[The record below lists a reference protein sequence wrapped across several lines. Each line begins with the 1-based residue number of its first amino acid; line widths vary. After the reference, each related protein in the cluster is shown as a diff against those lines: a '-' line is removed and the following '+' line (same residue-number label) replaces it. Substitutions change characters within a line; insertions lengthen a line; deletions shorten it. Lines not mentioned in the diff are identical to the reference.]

1 MSRRAL
7 LVEDEELVRALL
19 AEVLAEAGW
28 DVTEAMSGDAAV
40 ALLQRESFDLL
51 VTDVHM
57 PGRTD
62 GYEVARQ
69 AREQSVGLP
78 VIVTTGRPEPGR
90 PEPGR
95 PALGGATA
103 LVPKPF
109 RIDAMLS
116 AIERIAARRLAI

>member
-7 LVEDEELVRALL
+7 LVEDEELIRAFM

-28 DVTEAMSGDAAV
+28 QVTEAGSGDTAL
-40 ALLQRESFDLL
+40 ALLERESFDLL

-57 PGRTD
+57 PGQVD
-62 GYEVARQ
+62 GYELVRCAR
-69 AREQSVGLP
+69 ARLAGLP
-78 VIVTTGRPEPGR
+78 VIVTTGRPEP
-90 PEPGR
+90 ER

-109 RIDAMLS
+109 RIAAMLS
-116 AIERIAARRLAI
+116 AIERVAA

>member
-7 LVEDEELVRALL
+7 LVEDEELIRVLL

-28 DVTEAMSGDAAV
+28 DVTEAMSGDAAL
-40 ALLQRESFDLL
+40 ALLHQKSFDLL

-57 PGRTD
+57 PSRAD

-69 AREQSVGLP
+69 AREQSAELP
-78 VIVTTGRPEPGR
+78 VIVTTGRPEPGQ
-90 PEPGR
+90 PT
-95 PALGGATA
+95 LGGAMA

-116 AIERIAARRLAI
+116 AIERIAA